1 MNVKVLGP
9 TTKKIFKAEWIDAKT
24 TTGGYLILPGH
35 ESLVVQL
42 VPNTPLALGL
52 AGGAIS
58 TIPIQQGILNVNR
71 HEVTI
76 ILDE

>member
-9 TTKKIFKAEWIDAKT
+9 TTKKILKAEWIDVKT
-24 TTGGYLILPGH
+24 TVGSFLILPGH
-35 ESLVVQL
+35 EPLTVQL
-42 VPNTPLALGL
+42 IPNTPVSLGL

-58 TIPIQQGILNVNR
+58 TIPIQQGIFQVNR
-71 HEVTI
+71 RDVTI

>member
-9 TTKKIFKAEWIDAKT
+9 TTKKILKAEWIDVKT
-24 TTGGYLILPGH
+24 TTGSFLILPGH
-35 ESLVVQL
+35 EPLTVQL
-42 VPNTPLALGL
+42 IPNTPVSLGL

-58 TIPIQQGILNVNR
+58 TIPIQQGIFQVNR
-71 HEVTI
+71 RDVTI